1 MRSTRKERRCSSVNT
16 RHGQMP
22 THPPTA
28 AAAAAAAVARSWWW
42 GMAWLVWNGVVVDGF
57 EGGRHS
63 VPSSLLRFYP
73 ARCACISPCCC
84 CVCSPCGRGRAGRPC
99 PAKSPPIKV
108 VCLTSP
114 PSPRAKE
121 STAQA
126 TPKRRWYSDKSEKR
140 ASLLQEDHLNW
151 PINQITVIPSLTL

>member
-1 MRSTRKERRCSSVNT
+1 MQHDDPISLIPPSLSSP
-16 RHGQMP
+16 QLP

-28 AAAAAAAVARSWWW
+28 AAAAVASSWWW

-57 EGGRHS
+57 EGGRLS

-73 ARCACISPCCC
+73 ARCAGIPPCCS
-84 CVCSPCGRGRAGRPC
+84 CVCFRCERGRARRPC
-99 PAKSPPIKV
+99 PAKIPPIK

-114 PSPRAKE
+114 PSPSEKE
-121 STAQA
+121 ATAQA

-151 PINQITVIPSLTL
+151 PNNQITIKPLLTL

>member
-1 MRSTRKERRCSSVNT
+1 MGDPP
-16 RHGQMP
+16 HLF
-22 THPPTA
+22 HPPSCQPIPPLLLLLLWLA
-28 AAAAAAAVARSWWW
+28 LD
-42 GMAWLVWNGVVVDGF
+42 GGAWRLVWNGVVVDGF
-57 EGGRHS
+57 EGGRLS

-73 ARCACISPCCC
+73 ARCAGIPPCCC

-99 PAKSPPIKV
+99 PPSPPIK

-114 PSPRAKE
+114 PSPREKE

-126 TPKRRWYSDKSEKR
+126 TPKRRWLSDKSEKR

-151 PINQITVIPSLTL
+151 PNNQITTKPLLTL